1 MPASKALQQE
11 AMLVKRLTGSND
23 VKASEKSIYKTIRNH
38 EWNNEKDFSDSDL
51 DRYLILLEGEEYES
65 DQVLVRW
72 KVFKISHNSVM
83 VVRTYMAWALD
94 KLNCYSCGD
103 GILYT
108 MNANY
113 HSNLCDLL
121 QDLIDLNWYHKL
133 HFPVPVK
140 ESRTMATSKILGT
153 FYNPE
158 NLVLY
163 ATVSIDNNFI
173 IRCRLKNDRVIR
185 YRTMYIAQQC
195 LEDLAQSTLRFATL

>member
-1 MPASKALQQE
+1 MPSKELQQQR
-11 AMLVKRLTGSND
+11 AIAARLTCGN
-23 VKASEKSIYKTIRNH
+23 VKASQKSIHKAISNY
-38 EWNNEKDFSDSDL
+38 EWDNEKAFSDKDL
-51 DRYLILLEGEEYES
+51 DRYPILLEGDEYES
-65 DQVLVRW
+65 NDQVLVRW

-94 KLNCYSCGD
+94 KYSSYSCGD
-103 GILYT
+103 GVLYT
-108 MNANY
+108 MNPNY

-133 HFPVPVK
+133 HFPVK

-153 FYNPE
+153 FYNPK

-163 ATVSIDNNFI
+163 AIVSIDNNFI
-173 IRCRLKNDRVIR
+173 IHCRLKNDRVIR
-185 YRTMYIAQQC
+185 YRTTYVAQQC

>member
-1 MPASKALQQE
+1 MPASKKLQQR
-11 AMLVKRLTGSND
+11 AIAVKRLTGIEC
-23 VKASEKSIYKTIRNH
+23 KASEKSIYKAISDY
-38 EWNNEKDFSDSDL
+38 EWNNEKAFNDTDL
-51 DRYLILLEGEEYES
+51 DRYPILLEGDQYES
-65 DQVLVRW
+65 DQIMVRW
-72 KVFKISHNSVM
+72 KVFKISHNSIM

-94 KLNCYSCGD
+94 KYSSYSCGD

-108 MNANY
+108 MNPNY

-133 HFPVPVK
+133 HFPVK

-163 ATVSIDNNFI
+163 AIVSIDNNFI
-173 IRCRLKNDRVIR
+173 IHCRLKNDRVIR
-185 YRTMYIAQQC
+185 YRTMYVAQQC